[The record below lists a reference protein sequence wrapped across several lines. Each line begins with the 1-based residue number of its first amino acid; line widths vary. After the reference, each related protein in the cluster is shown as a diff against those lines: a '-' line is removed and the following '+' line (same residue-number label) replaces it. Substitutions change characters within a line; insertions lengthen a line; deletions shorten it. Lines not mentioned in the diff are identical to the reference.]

1 MTHLMIQFKLIIGII
16 WFAKFVLK
24 YIYTQNLKV
33 KKKKKKSIDRNKSKV
48 LAMNKAGTP
57 NLNSKFN

>member
-1 MTHLMIQFKLIIGII
+1 MIQFKLIIGII

-33 KKKKKKSIDRNKSKV
+33 KKKKKALIVTNPKS
-48 LAMNKAGTP
+48 
-57 NLNSKFN
+57 

>member
-1 MTHLMIQFKLIIGII
+1 MIQFKLIIRII

>member
-1 MTHLMIQFKLIIGII
+1 MIQFKLIIGII

-33 KKKKKKSIDRNKSKV
+33 KKKKKKNALIVTNPKS
-48 LAMNKAGTP
+48 
-57 NLNSKFN
+57 

>member
-1 MTHLMIQFKLIIGII
+1 MIQFKLIIGII

-33 KKKKKKSIDRNKSKV
+33 KKKKSIDRNKSKV

>member
-1 MTHLMIQFKLIIGII
+1 MIQFKLIIGII

-24 YIYTQNLKV
+24 VYIHTKSES
-33 KKKKKKSIDRNKSKV
+33 KKKKKSIDRNKSKV

>member
-33 KKKKKKSIDRNKSKV
+33 KKKKSIDRNKSKV